1 MDNCPMHSTITCV
14 LSSVAWFHH
23 SKNLKSALL
32 PDSRGLRV
40 CHFVPLSSSVAMAT
54 IFFTKCVLA
63 AITHKLRICH
73 FDSYRKMGYIC
84 MILHCG
90 SKSLENYFLKFSF
103 QNVLFSNAGNF
114 WQSSAIAAFTMG
126 CLGARNTW
134 AIAQVFLRL
143 SYKFRLLLFAPF
155 LSRAF

>member
-1 MDNCPMHSTITCV
+1 MPQTGRPQVLGSNCWGLYQSTDKCPMHSTITYV
-14 LSSVAWFHH
+14 LSSVAWYHH

-32 PDSRGLRV
+32 PDSRGLPV

-54 IFFTKCVLA
+54 NFSPNVYLCT
-63 AITHKLRICH
+63 ITHKLRICH
-73 FDSYRKMGYIC
+73 FDSCRKIGYIC

-90 SKSLENYFLKFSF
+90 SKSLENYVLKFSF

-126 CLGARNTW
+126 L
-134 AIAQVFLRL
+134 
-143 SYKFRLLLFAPF
+143 
-155 LSRAF
+155 